1 MDRSPPSFFNQGPSA
16 HARLAFFALLA
27 IALLVVDARMGTLA
41 ALRQGIGTVLYP
53 LQRTLLVP
61 RDLLRLGADYFG
73 DVDRLR
79 TENAELKRLEIANA
93 RALLRAEHLAAENA
107 QLRALLG
114 ARERIAIPSV
124 MAEVLYDTR
133 DPYTRRIVIDRGLQH
148 GVLAGQPVIDARGI
162 AGQVTRVL
170 PLSAEVTL
178 LTDRNATIPVEISR
192 TGQRS
197 IAFGGA
203 APGLLELRFLSADRD
218 LQEGDAV
225 VTSGLD
231 GVYPRGL
238 PVGTVLRVEQTGAS
252 TTLSRVLV
260 RPVSELERNHALLVL
275 QVDRSALP
283 PTPPEPTTD
292 PATRKGRER

>member
-124 MAEVLYDTR
+124 MA
-133 DPYTRRIVIDRGLQH
+133 

-203 APGLLELRFLSADRD
+203 APGLL
-218 LQEGDAV
+218 
-225 VTSGLD
+225 VTSEVAYPAWKAYIDGKPVEIATAFGLLRA
-231 GVYPRGL
+231 VEFPA
-238 PVGTVLRVEQTGAS
+238 GTHVVDFRFESPNEVWGMALTVAAIVAS
-252 TTLSRVLV
+252 G
-260 RPVSELERNHALLVL
+260 ALLAWS
-275 QVDRSALP
+275 RM
-283 PTPPEPTTD
+283 EG
-292 PATRKGRER
+292 K

>member
-16 HARLAFFALLA
+16 HARLAFFALVA

-61 RDLLRLGADYFG
+61 RDLLRLGAEYFG

-79 TENAELKRLEIANA
+79 AENAELKRLEITNA
-93 RALLRAEHLAAENA
+93 RALLQAEHLAAENA

-114 ARERIAIPSV
+114 ARERAAIPSV

-133 DPYTRRIVIDRGLQH
+133 DPYTRRVVIDRGLQH
-148 GVLAGQPVIDARGI
+148 GVLAGQPVIDARGV

-178 LTDRNATIPVEISR
+178 LTDRNATIPVEIAR

-203 APGLLELRFLSADRD
+203 EPGLLELRFLSSDSA
-218 LQEGDAV
+218 LQEGDALF
-225 VTSGLD
+225 TSGLD

-260 RPVSELERNHALLVL
+260 RPVSEQERNRALLVL
-275 QVDRSALP
+275 QIDRSALP
-283 PTPPEPTTD
+283 PPPPEPPAD
-292 PATRKGRER
+292 PTARKGRER